1 MWPGNAEIRDQITM
15 EEIMR
20 IDREEEHMHIHYLE
34 IVTQEMD
41 AKRAIYKQL
50 HGLWQV

>member
-1 MWPGNAEIRDQITM
+1 MQVQ
-15 EEIMR
+15 
-20 IDREEEHMHIHYLE
+20 YLE